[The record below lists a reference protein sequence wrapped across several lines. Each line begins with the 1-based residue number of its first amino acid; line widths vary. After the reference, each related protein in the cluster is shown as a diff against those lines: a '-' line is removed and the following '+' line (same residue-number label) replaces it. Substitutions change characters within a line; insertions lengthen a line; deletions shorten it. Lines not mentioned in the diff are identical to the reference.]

1 MLAEPIFQF
10 TEELSA
16 SSKSVSVSSVGS
28 CGNATNGSSGNS
40 RVIPPLRASLKRP
53 SKLELKINLNDQQ
66 TESRS
71 PLNPTAM
78 SMHLQS
84 SQNTATNCSN
94 TINNT
99 ISNNIHSHDRNNNF
113 LNNTKQSNK

>member
-28 CGNATNGSSGNS
+28 CGNATNGSGGSG
-40 RVIPPLRASLKRP
+40 RIIPPLRASLKRP

-71 PLNPTAM
+71 PLNPGVI

-84 SQNTATNCSN
+84 NMTTNCGN
-94 TINNT
+94 TNNNT
-99 ISNNIHSHDRNNNF
+99 ISNNTHSHDRNNNF